1 MSKPQFFPLRS
12 GQNQPRAGCVVG
24 MRLREVKSEESSCP
38 SVGKQKGSGKE
49 TILPGTLG
57 APCPLS
63 LEAEAGNDISQAPAP
78 SSCRRCPRLAAQTG
92 QPGTSLLVLLGGAPG
107 GGRGWFS
114 GQLFGDAV
122 ARGDPLRQAVD
133 SKASRVAQGCRR
145 SCLRRLPL
153 SEQKRGSRW
162 QPSTWG
168 S

>member
-1 MSKPQFFPLRS
+1 MQVL
-12 GQNQPRAGCVVG
+12 VG

-63 LEAEAGNDISQAPAP
+63 LEAEAGNDISQAQAP
-78 SSCRRCPRLAAQTG
+78 SSCRRYPRLAAQTG

-122 ARGDPLRQAVD
+122 ARGDPL
-133 SKASRVAQGCRR
+133 
-145 SCLRRLPL
+145 
-153 SEQKRGSRW
+153 
-162 QPSTWG
+162 
-168 S
+168 